1 MAQEHLIDYGKFLCR
16 KAKKLHF
23 AGKPV
28 LAKASLQQAIYVAA
42 NASVASDSALQIL
55 INKTKSI
62 LNAVVAP
69 AGYTAS
75 ATGVVN
81 NRVAITSHY
90 TASTNDYYIGVQS
103 TASLGIKMPAASS
116 LSIGQSFLIK
126 DESGNANSYNIT
138 INPNGSDTIE
148 GGNSVILSIQ
158 YASISLHTDGVSK
171 FFIY

>member
-1 MAQEHLIDYGKFLCR
+1 MAREHLTNHGKFLCR
-16 KAKKLHF
+16 RAKVHHF
-23 AGKPV
+23 AGEAA
-28 LAKASLQQAIYVAA
+28 LAQAKLDQAILIA
-42 NASVASDSALQIL
+42 NEVSAPAGSAFRIL
-55 INKTKSI
+55 INKTRNI
-62 LNAVVAP
+62 LNAAVAP
-69 AGYTAS
+69 AGYTPS

-90 TASTNDYYIGVQS
+90 TASTNDYYIGAS
-103 TASLGIKMPAASS
+103 PTASLGIELPAASS